1 MVDYRYAIRLTTT
14 RACLRKTNKR
24 RGKKYPVCLRT
35 KPVFL
40 RTRLLTYASFRASLS
55 YRITTAEKL
64 RSYGTIYN
72 RARLPP
78 RETDHIWPKVREFST
93 VETRARACSWG
104 QYLEGKGEYLWYH
117 PSYLKTISGTSEKQA
132 CRNLQGRL
140 LRSSARP
147 FIGE

>member
-64 RSYGTIYN
+64 RTYGTIFTIE
-72 RARLPP
+72 RDFHQEKLTTSDRRFESFRRLDT
-78 RETDHIWPKVREFST
+78 RKGLL
-93 VETRARACSWG
+93 VETVSR
-104 QYLEGKGEYLWYH
+104 GKGEYVWYH